1 LRFRGRIP
9 AGLPGPTGVR
19 AIGLPVVRRIGVR
32 RSGGTSGAPRA
43 PALAG
48 AHGGEARTK
57 GIAMPL
63 SIGIVGLPNVGK
75 STLFNAL
82 TRAQNAQAANYPF
95 CTIEPNKAIVPVPD
109 PRLDALTS
117 LAKPQKTLPAT
128 VEFTD
133 IAGLVK
139 GASKGEGLGNKF
151 LANIRETQAVLHV
164 VRCFVDDDVV
174 HVHGKVDP
182 LTDID
187 VIETELILAD
197 AQALENRMDRLRKQA
212 KAGKEHQARL
222 AVAEKLLAHLME
234 GRPASALDGRD
245 EGAMAELF
253 AELAP
258 ITAKPVIYCAN
269 VDESGLEADSP
280 AVAAVRAHA
289 AKTGAPVVKVSARM
303 EEEMA
308 ALDDAERAEFLES
321 YGVESSGLDQ
331 VIRTGYQVLG
341 LASYFTVGPK
351 EVRAWTIEQGWK
363 APKAASVIHTDFER
377 GFIRA
382 EVIAYA
388 DYVTH
393 KTEAACRAAG
403 VLRQEGKEYVVKDG
417 DVMHFL
423 FNV

>member
-1 LRFRGRIP
+1 M
-9 AGLPGPTGVR
+9 
-19 AIGLPVVRRIGVR
+19 
-32 RSGGTSGAPRA
+32 S
-43 PALAG
+43 
-48 AHGGEARTK
+48 
-57 GIAMPL
+57 L

-95 CTIEPNKAIVPVPD
+95 CTIEPNKAVAPVPD
-109 PRLDALTS
+109 ARLDALAK
-117 LAKPQKTLPAT
+117 LANPQRVLPAT

-151 LANIRETQAVLHV
+151 LANIRETQAILHV

-174 HVHGKVDP
+174 HVHGAVDP
-182 LTDID
+182 LADID

-212 KAGKEHQARL
+212 RAGKEHQAKL
-222 AVAEKLLAHLME
+222 AAAEKLLAHLME
-234 GRPASALDGRD
+234 GRPASAM
-245 EGAMAELF
+245 EGADDGVMAELF
-253 AELAP
+253 AELGP
-258 ITAKPVIYCAN
+258 ITAKKVIYCAN
-269 VDESGLEADSP
+269 VDEAGLGEESP
-280 AVAAVRAHA
+280 ALAAVRARA
-289 AKTGAPVVKVSARM
+289 AQVGAQVVVVSAKM

-308 ALDDAERAEFLES
+308 GLDDAERQEFLQS

-331 VIRTGYQVLG
+331 VIRTSYSVLG
-341 LASYFTVGPK
+341 LISYFTCGPK
-351 EVRAWTIEQGWK
+351 EVRAWTIQNGWK

-382 EVIAYA
+382 EVIAFA
-388 DYVTH
+388 DYVAH
-393 KTEAACRAAG
+393 GTEAACRAAG
-403 VLRQEGKEYVVKDG
+403 VLRQEGKEYVVRDG
-417 DVMHFL
+417 DVIHFL

>member
-1 LRFRGRIP
+1 
-9 AGLPGPTGVR
+9 
-19 AIGLPVVRRIGVR
+19 
-32 RSGGTSGAPRA
+32 
-43 PALAG
+43 
-48 AHGGEARTK
+48 
-57 GIAMPL
+57 MPL

-109 PRLDALTS
+109 TRLDAL
-117 LAKPQKTLPAT
+117 ARIANPQRVLPAT

-151 LANIRETQAVLHV
+151 LANIRETQAILHV
-164 VRCFVDDDVV
+164 VRCFEDDDVV
-174 HVHGKVDP
+174 HVHGVVDP
-182 LTDID
+182 VADIE

-197 AQALENRMDRLRKQA
+197 AQTLENRMDRLRKQA

-222 AVAEKLLAHLME
+222 AAAEKLLAHLME
-234 GRPASALDGRD
+234 GKPAATMSGRD
-245 EGAMAELF
+245 EPSMAELF
-253 AELAP
+253 AELSP
-258 ITAKPVIYCAN
+258 ITDKPVIYCAN
-269 VDESGLEADSP
+269 VDESGLGDDS
-280 AVAAVRAHA
+280 AQVQAVRAYA
-289 AKTGAPVVKVSARM
+289 ARTGAPVVKVSARM

-308 ALDDAERAEFLES
+308 ALSDEERAEFLES

-331 VIRTGYQVLG
+331 VIRTGYSVLG
-341 LASYFTVGPK
+341 LISYFTVGPK

-382 EVIAYA
+382 EVISYQ
-388 DYVTH
+388 DYISNG
-393 KTEAACRAAG
+393 TEAACRAAG
-403 VLRQEGKEYVVKDG
+403 VLRQEGKEYPVRDG
-417 DVMHFL
+417 DVIHFL